1 MAEQIRGNK
10 WDKLRL
16 VKKRRK
22 TGNKTIGLKK
32 KKRRSSGKTGV
43 LGLNPAGS

>member
-16 VKKRRK
+16 VKKKEKRQQNYRV
-22 TGNKTIGLKK
+22 KK
-32 KKRRSSGKTGV
+32 KTESNGKAGV

>member
-32 KKRRSSGKTGV
+32 KRQSSGKAGV

>member
-32 KKRRSSGKTGV
+32 KKDEVVGRQEC
-43 LGLNPAGS
+43 

>member
-1 MAEQIRGNK
+1 MAEQIRRNK

-32 KKRRSSGKTGV
+32 KKKDKVVGRQEC
-43 LGLNPAGS
+43 